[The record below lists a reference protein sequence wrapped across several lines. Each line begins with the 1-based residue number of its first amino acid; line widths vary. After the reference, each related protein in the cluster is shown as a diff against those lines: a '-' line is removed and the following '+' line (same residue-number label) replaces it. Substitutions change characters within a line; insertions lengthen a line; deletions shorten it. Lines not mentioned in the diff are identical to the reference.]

1 MEGGLQG
8 LPACA
13 HPPRWDSGTA
23 GAARMVRPGPA
34 ACTTT
39 GPDAA
44 ATPSADPGPCSPR
57 GMLPLWHARAL
68 GQGLCQWWAGAG
80 SFRRKFRR
88 RLVPGGV
95 QYRG

>member
-8 LPACA
+8 LLARA
-13 HPPRWDSGTA
+13 HPPRRGSGTA
-23 GAARMVRPGPA
+23 SAAGMVRPGPA
-34 ACTTT
+34 ACTAT

-44 ATPSADPGPCSPR
+44 ITSGANPGPCSAR

-80 SFRRKFRR
+80 PFRRKFRR
-88 RLVPGGV
+88 RLVPGGGSV
-95 QYRG
+95 P